1 MPVTSA
7 TVPDGR
13 AGQDVD
19 QPVPPAR
26 LPYAAGLDGL
36 RAYAVVAVIL
46 YHAAF
51 GFISGGFLGVE
62 VFFVISG
69 YLITSILMLERERS
83 GTIDLKS
90 FWIRRARRLLPALF
104 VLLAL
109 VVVAAVLF
117 ARDSL
122 YRLPLDVASALTY
135 STNWMLIFRQ
145 DTYFEAF
152 ARPSLL
158 LHLWSLAIEEQFY
171 VIWPP
176 VFLGAAALFA
186 RRTSKPSRIWGAMLI
201 VVVAGIV
208 ASTALMWVLFTPFED
223 PSRIYF
229 GTDTRAAGIL
239 VGVALAFV
247 WQPWRL
253 VRPLAR
259 VTVIVLNAA
268 GFLALAGLTR
278 ILLQLAEYDP
288 ALYEGGFI
296 TVSLL
301 TAIVIAATVY
311 PGGWL
316 GRALGM
322 RPLVWVGKRSYGL
335 YLYHWPVFALLR
347 PELDVPWG
355 RWPTLAVQ
363 LALTFAIAEASYRW
377 VEEPI
382 RQQGFR
388 AWAAALA
395 PRSSRF
401 ERYPS
406 MAWPIAAVLGVV
418 VIGVSLVMGS
428 ADAPADVSTISA
440 PAPQA
445 PPSPATDIPS
455 RGTSMLLIGDS
466 VMLDATSDITAALG
480 NEARVEA
487 VVSRQMMDVPGVI
500 AELDASVASG
510 GAVLI
515 HLGTNGPF
523 GPSHVDE
530 IMAALPQ
537 TSAVYFVSNRVPR
550 RWQDAVNQTLAG
562 GVARW
567 DRAHLVDWY
576 ATSEGHREYFTDGVH
591 LSEVGLEAYVAL
603 LSGAMA
609 P

>member
-1 MPVTSA
+1 MQVTSA
-7 TVPDGR
+7 TVPDGH
-13 AGQDVD
+13 ASQDVD

-36 RAYAVVAVIL
+36 RAYAVVGVIL

-51 GFISGGFLGVE
+51 GFIPGGFLGVE

-69 YLITSILMLERERS
+69 YLITSILVLERERS

-109 VVVAAVLF
+109 VVVAAMLF

-145 DTYFEAF
+145 DTYFQAF

-176 VFLGAAALFA
+176 VFVGAAALFA
-186 RRTSKPSRIWGAMLI
+186 RRNPKPTRIWSSMFI

-208 ASTALMWVLFTPFED
+208 ASTALMWALFTPFED

-259 VTVIVLNAA
+259 TTVIVLNAA

-296 TVSLL
+296 TVSVL

-311 PGGWL
+311 PRGWL
-316 GRALGM
+316 GRALGV

-335 YLYHWPVFALLR
+335 YLYHWPVFAL
-347 PELDVPWG
+347 
-355 RWPTLAVQ
+355 
-363 LALTFAIAEASYRW
+363 
-377 VEEPI
+377 
-382 RQQGFR
+382 
-388 AWAAALA
+388 
-395 PRSSRF
+395 
-401 ERYPS
+401 
-406 MAWPIAAVLGVV
+406 
-418 VIGVSLVMGS
+418 
-428 ADAPADVSTISA
+428 
-440 PAPQA
+440 
-445 PPSPATDIPS
+445 
-455 RGTSMLLIGDS
+455 
-466 VMLDATSDITAALG
+466 
-480 NEARVEA
+480 
-487 VVSRQMMDVPGVI
+487 
-500 AELDASVASG
+500 
-510 GAVLI
+510 
-515 HLGTNGPF
+515 
-523 GPSHVDE
+523 
-530 IMAALPQ
+530 
-537 TSAVYFVSNRVPR
+537 
-550 RWQDAVNQTLAG
+550 
-562 GVARW
+562 
-567 DRAHLVDWY
+567 
-576 ATSEGHREYFTDGVH
+576 
-591 LSEVGLEAYVAL
+591 
-603 LSGAMA
+603 
-609 P
+609 